1 MDQIRLKLKADDIVI
16 KTNLGNQDSEAN
28 QNLK

>member
-1 MDQIRLKLKADDIVI
+1 MDQIRLKLKADNIVI
-16 KTNLGNQDSEAN
+16 KTNLENQDSEVN

>member
-16 KTNLGNQDSEAN
+16 KTNLENQDSEAN

>member
-1 MDQIRLKLKADDIVI
+1 MDQIRLKLKVDNIVI
-16 KTNLGNQDSEAN
+16 KTNLENQDSEAN

>member
-1 MDQIRLKLKADDIVI
+1 MDQIRLKLKADNIVI
-16 KTNLGNQDSEAN
+16 KTNLENQDSEAN